1 MKKKLILLV
10 ISIFLVIWHQLSR
23 AGEEFQLPI
32 FTPSDLRSTLVH
44 PSLVGKT
51 THEIPDFS
59 FINQNGETITQE
71 SVKNKIY
78 VANFFFTSCPSICI
92 DLTKNLKLVQDAFDV
107 NDILILSHSVDP
119 KIDSIERLKKYEEI
133 NDINGKNWFFLRG
146 DINEVIKMAQ
156 LGYFAIASVDN
167 HIDNSLIHTENIV
180 LIDTESRIRG
190 VYNGT
195 SQLEMSY
202 LISDIK
208 KLLSND

>member
-10 ISIFLVIWHQLSR
+10 ISIFLIIWYQLSR
-23 AGEEFQLPI
+23 AGKEFQLPI

-107 NDILILSHSVDP
+107 NDILILSHSVYL
-119 KIDSIERLKKYEEI
+119 KMYFNVRLK
-133 NDINGKNWFFLRG
+133 
-146 DINEVIKMAQ
+146 
-156 LGYFAIASVDN
+156 
-167 HIDNSLIHTENIV
+167 
-180 LIDTESRIRG
+180 
-190 VYNGT
+190 
-195 SQLEMSY
+195 
-202 LISDIK
+202 
-208 KLLSND
+208 

>member
-10 ISIFLVIWHQLSR
+10 ICIFLAIWYQLSKVS
-23 AGEEFQLPI
+23 EEFQLPI
-32 FTPSDLRSTLVH
+32 FTPADLRSTLVH
-44 PSLVGKT
+44 PSLIGKT
-51 THEIPDFS
+51 SHEIPDFS

-71 SVKNKIY
+71 DVYNKIY

-92 DLTKNLKLVQDAFDV
+92 DLTKNLKLVQDAFDASDV
-107 NDILILSHSVDP
+107 IILSHSVDP

-133 NDINGKNWFFLRG
+133 NNINGKNWFFLRG
-146 DINEVIKMAQ
+146 NMSEIIKMAQ

-167 HIDNSLIHTENIV
+167 HIENSLIHTENIV
-180 LIDTESRIRG
+180 LVDTESRIRG

-202 LISDIK
+202 LINDINR
-208 KLLSND
+208 LLGR